1 MTLSHACARG
11 FADMADRS
19 IIIRLGALACAG
31 VVAASASAAFA
42 QSAGTGSSTMS
53 GYRSGYG
60 SSSGEYSNPVNV
72 ANTDGNGNRLIV
84 DGVIQNGSG
93 NMFYNKSQ
101 GGAGDSYAGA
111 GGIGSATA
119 IGNNLQ
125 VSVVGD
131 HNTVVVNSS
140 QTNTGA
146 ITATTSLNGKV
157 QLDANG
163 G

>member
-1 MTLSHACARG
+1 
-11 FADMADRS
+11 MADRS
-19 IIIRLGALACAG
+19 YSIRLAALACGGALAFSAG
-31 VVAASASAAFA
+31 AAFA
-42 QSAGTGSSTMS
+42 QSAGTGSSTLS
-53 GYRSGYG
+53 GYRTGYG
-60 SSSGEYSNPVNV
+60 SGSGEYSNPVNV
-72 ANTDGNGNRLIV
+72 ATTDTSGNRLIV
-84 DGVIQNGSG
+84 DGVIQNGSSSS
-93 NMFYNKSQ
+93 MFYNRTQ

-140 QTNTGA
+140 QTNTGNVS
-146 ITATTSLNGKV
+146 ATTVLNGKV